1 MTRIIYKNMI
11 TAQDIAKLRE
21 QTGAGMMDCKK
32 ALEEAG
38 GDAEKAIDILRKK
51 GVVKAAKRTDKISA
65 EGLTAAKVAG
75 NFAVAVELNAETDF
89 AAKSDAFIN
98 LFNVVVETA
107 PAEKPTDPAEAMS
120 KGDLQNKFNEAV
132 MKIGEKITLRRLAS
146 VQAGDGETLGAY
158 VHLGGKIS
166 TLVLLTGGNSE
177 LAYDIAMHV
186 AASNPK
192 YLNRELV
199 DPALVAKEMEIAS
212 EQLRAQNKP
221 ENIIEN
227 IVKGKLDKFY
237 GEICLLE
244 QPFIKDEEK
253 TVEKFAAESGA
264 TVKAFWRFE
273 LGEGIEKKSCDFAA
287 EVAEQMK

>member
-1 MTRIIYKNMI
+1 MI

-32 ALEEAG
+32 ALEEAN
-38 GDAEKAIDILRKK
+38 GDAEKAGEILRKK
-51 GVVKAAKRTDKISA
+51 GIVKAAKRTDKIAA
-65 EGLTAAKVAG
+65 EGLTAVKVEG
-75 NFAVAVELNAETDF
+75 NNAAIVELNAETDF
-89 AAKSDAFIN
+89 VAKSDDFKN
-98 LFNVVVETA
+98 LLNAVVESVLATR
-107 PAEKPTDPAEAMS
+107 PNDPAEALNNAE
-120 KGDLQNKFNEAV
+120 LQNKFNEAV
-132 MKIGEKITLRRLAS
+132 MKIGEKLNLRRLAS
-146 VQAGDGETLGAY
+146 VQAADGETLGAY
-158 VHLGGKIS
+158 VHMGGKIS
-166 TLVLLTGGNSE
+166 ALILLTGGTTE
-177 LAYDIAMHV
+177 LASEIAMHV

-192 YLNRELV
+192 YLNRDAV
-199 DPALVAKEMEIAS
+199 DPALVAKEKEIAS

-264 TVKAFWRFE
+264 IVKAFWRFE
-273 LGEGIEKKSCDFAA
+273 LGEGIEKKSCDFAS
-287 EVAEQMK
+287 EVAEQLK

>member
-1 MTRIIYKNMI
+1 MI
-11 TAQDIAKLRE
+11 TVQDIAKLRE

-32 ALEEAG
+32 ALEEAE

-75 NFAVAVELNAETDF
+75 NFAVVAELNAETDF

-98 LFNVVVETA
+98 LLNMVVETA
-107 PAEKPTDPAEAMS
+107 LAEKPADPAEAMS

-192 YLNRELV
+192 YLNRESV
-199 DPALVAKEMEIAS
+199 DPALVAKEKEIAS
-212 EQLRAQNKP
+212 EQLRVQNKP
-221 ENIIEN
+221 ENMIEN

-237 GEICLLE
+237 GEVCLLE

-253 TVEKFAAESGA
+253 TVQKFVAESGA
-264 TVKAFWRFE
+264 AVKAFWRFE

>member
-1 MTRIIYKNMI
+1 MI

-38 GDAEKAIDILRKK
+38 GDAEKAGEILRKK
-51 GVVKAAKRTDKISA
+51 GIVKAAKRTDKIAA
-65 EGLTAAKVAG
+65 EGLTAVKVNG
-75 NFAVAVELNAETDF
+75 NSAAIVELNAETDF
-89 AAKSDAFIN
+89 VAKSDDFKN
-98 LFNVVVETA
+98 LLNAVVESVLATQ
-107 PAEKPTDPAEAMS
+107 PNDPAEALNNAE
-120 KGDLQNKFNEAV
+120 LQNKFNEAV
-132 MKIGEKITLRRLAS
+132 MKIGEKLNLRRLAS
-146 VQAGDGETLGAY
+146 VQAVDGETLGAY
-158 VHLGGKIS
+158 VHMGGKIS
-166 TLVLLTGGNSE
+166 ALILLTGGTTE
-177 LAYDIAMHV
+177 LASEIAMHV

-192 YLNRELV
+192 YLNRDAV
-199 DPALVAKEMEIAS
+199 DPALVAKEKEIAS
-212 EQLRAQNKP
+212 EQLRTQNKP

-264 TVKAFWRFE
+264 IVKAFWRFE
-273 LGEGIEKKSCDFAA
+273 LGEGIEKKSNDFAS
-287 EVAEQMK
+287 EVAEQLK

>member
-1 MTRIIYKNMI
+1 MI

-32 ALEEAG
+32 ALEDAS
-38 GDAEKAIDILRKK
+38 GDSEKAGEILRKK
-51 GVVKAAKRTDKISA
+51 GIVKAAKRVDKIAA
-65 EGLTAAKVAG
+65 EGLTAVKVAG
-75 NFAVAVELNAETDF
+75 NSAAIVELNAETDF
-89 AAKSDAFIN
+89 VAKSDDFKN
-98 LFNVVVETA
+98 LLGVIVETA
-107 PAEKPTDPAEAMS
+107 LAEKPTDPTEAMS

-132 MKIGEKITLRRLAS
+132 MKIGEKLNLRRLVV
-146 VQAGDGETLGAY
+146 VQAGEGEALGAY
-158 VHLGGKIS
+158 LHMGGKIS
-166 TLVLLTGGNSE
+166 ALVLLTGGTAE
-177 LAYDIAMHV
+177 LASEIAMHV

-192 YLNRELV
+192 YLDRGSV
-199 DPALVAKEMEIAS
+199 DSALVAKEKEIAS

-253 TVEKFAAESGA
+253 TVQKFAAESSA
-264 TVKAFWRFE
+264 SVKAFWRFE

>member
-1 MTRIIYKNMI
+1 MI

-32 ALEEAG
+32 ALEEADG
-38 GDAEKAIDILRKK
+38 NTEQAGEILRKK
-51 GVVKAAKRTDKISA
+51 GIVKAAKRTDKIAA
-65 EGLTAAKVAG
+65 EGLTAAKVEG
-75 NFAVAVELNAETDF
+75 NSAAIVELNAETDF
-89 AAKSDAFIN
+89 VAKSDAFKDLLN
-98 LFNVVVETA
+98 LATETVLK
-107 PAEKPTDPAEAMS
+107 EKPADPADAMT
-120 KGDLQNKFNEAV
+120 KGGLADKFNEAV
-132 MKIGEKITLRRLAS
+132 MKIGEKINLRRLAA
-146 VQAGDGETLGAY
+146 VTAGEGEVLGAY
-158 VHLGGKIS
+158 VHMGGKIS
-166 TLVLLTGGNSE
+166 VLVLLSGGNAE

-192 YLNRELV
+192 YLNREAV
-199 DPALVAKEMEIAS
+199 DPALVAKEKEIAS

-264 TVKAFWRFE
+264 TVKAYWRFE
-273 LGEGIEKKSCDFAA
+273 LGEGIEKKQCDFAA
-287 EVAEQMK
+287 EVVEQLG